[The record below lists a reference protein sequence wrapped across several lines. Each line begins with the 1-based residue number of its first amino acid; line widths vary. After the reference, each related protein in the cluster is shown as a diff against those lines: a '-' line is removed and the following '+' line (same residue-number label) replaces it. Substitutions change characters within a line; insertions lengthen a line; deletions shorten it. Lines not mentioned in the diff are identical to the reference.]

1 MSLEMKHQSFYFQ
14 RNITFLKNPIVR
26 DTILNLTLTALAP
39 KFHDFE
45 PQDFGLWFQDYLA
58 PLMPSL
64 GPGSLVGIPR
74 NITCASYTAM

>member
-1 MSLEMKHQSFYFQ
+1 MSPELKHQSFFFQ

-45 PQDFGLWFQDYLA
+45 PQDFRLWFQDYLA

-74 NITCASYTAM
+74 NITCASYAAM